1 MDGGRTEEAGRRG
14 QEGSGGRMEEL
25 KERML
30 GEGKVKLEEVIREI
44 CRWRVDSGGICGI
57 SVEDFTEF
65 YLAGRERNTIAGYE
79 GAFKWVRSFGQQC
92 GRVVWDWGEGEV
104 AGLVVKLTKERKGE
118 NLMKKCSA
126 VVNLVN
132 EAMGK
137 EAPTKSGALKMVKK
151 TAVKTMNKEKRRKM
165 DKKPMTVEDMARM
178 IKEIFLESRKVD
190 FKSKQIL
197 ALMTMLFFGV
207 KRFGDVQKIKV
218 RDVVFKE
225 DGGVEVWMRV
235 CKTDVQ
241 GRGKVFRMSGSRTG
255 GVSVAKILRWY
266 VRSLGLR
273 QEDYFFCK
281 IGRKSEVLGSDFIK
295 YQEARA
301 SFDRE
306 QEYLGIRGLTLHS
319 GRVGAATEASEEGV
333 SRDNIKKAGDW
344 RSEAVD
350 VYIKSKDQGKEVSRA
365 LVRALRF

>member
-1 MDGGRTEEAGRRG
+1 
-14 QEGSGGRMEEL
+14 
-25 KERML
+25 
-30 GEGKVKLEEVIREI
+30 
-44 CRWRVDSGGICGI
+44 
-57 SVEDFTEF
+57 
-65 YLAGRERNTIAGYE
+65 
-79 GAFKWVRSFGQQC
+79 
-92 GRVVWDWGEGEV
+92 
-104 AGLVVKLTKERKGE
+104 
-118 NLMKKCSA
+118 
-126 VVNLVN
+126 
-132 EAMGK
+132 
-137 EAPTKSGALKMVKK
+137 
-151 TAVKTMNKEKRRKM
+151 
-165 DKKPMTVEDMARM
+165 
-178 IKEIFLESRKVD
+178 
-190 FKSKQIL
+190 
-197 ALMTMLFFGV
+197 
-207 KRFGDVQKIKV
+207 
-218 RDVVFKE
+218 
-225 DGGVEVWMRV
+225 MRV

-241 GRGKVFRMSGSRTG
+241 GRGKGFRMSGSRTG

-306 QEYLGIRGLTLHS
+306 QEYHGIRGLTLHS